1 MHLEI
6 DSQQLGNDFLPQCL
20 LFPPICRIFAPVMRI
35 RSVLDA
41 IESLAHR
48 TLQES
53 YDNSGLQAGDVALDC
68 SGVLLTLDVTEKTVD
83 EAIERN
89 LNLIISHHP
98 LLFKPVKQISPDS
111 AVGRILIKAIR
122 HGIAIYS
129 AHTSLDNAWGGVS
142 HRMAQLLGMTDI
154 SVLEPQSATLAK
166 VVVFVPTDYVDA
178 VANAMF
184 AAGAGHIGDYD
195 SCSYRM
201 QGTGSFRALDAAQ
214 PFVGNIGEVHC
225 EPETRIEVIAR
236 RSNVDRI
243 VSAML
248 KVHPYEEPAFDIIA
262 LDNADKRAGS
272 GVVGNIDCC
281 TLAELLTRLKDR
293 FNVAAIRYAGDS
305 NGKVRRVALCG
316 GSGAFLISDAIA
328 AGADIYVT
336 GDLKYHDF
344 TTFAD
349 RIALADIGHY
359 ESEQCAKQIL
369 ADIISNKFPDMP
381 VRMAAS
387 DTNTIKYF

>member
-1 MHLEI
+1 
-6 DSQQLGNDFLPQCL
+6 
-20 LFPPICRIFAPVMRI
+20 MRI

-68 SGVLLTLDVTEKTVD
+68 SGVLLTLDVTEQTVD

-98 LLFKPVKQISPDS
+98 LLFKPIKQISPDS
-111 AVGRILIKAIR
+111 TVGRILMKAIR

-142 HRMAQLLGMTDI
+142 HRMAEMLGMTDI
-154 SVLEPQSATLAK
+154 RVLEPQSSTLAK
-166 VVVFVPTDYVDA
+166 VVVFAPTDYADT
-178 VANAMF
+178 VADAMF

-201 QGTGSFRALDAAQ
+201 QGMGSFRALDAAQ
-214 PFVGNIGEVHC
+214 PFVGNIGEIHH

-243 VSAML
+243 VAAML
-248 KVHPYEEPAFDIIA
+248 KVHPYEEPAFDVIA
-262 LDNADKRAGS
+262 LDNADNRAGS
-272 GVVGNIDCC
+272 GVVGSIEES
-281 TLAELLTRLKDR
+281 TLAELLNRLKQV
-293 FNVAAIRYAGDS
+293 FHVPTIRYSGNDDS
-305 NGKVRRVALCG
+305 KIRRIALCG
-316 GSGAFLISDAIA
+316 GSGAFLIGNAIA
-328 AGADIYVT
+328 ANADIYIT

-344 TTFAD
+344 TTYAE
-349 RIALADIGHY
+349 RIAIADIGHY

-369 ADIISNKFPDMP
+369 ADIINKNYPGLT
-381 VRMAAS
+381 VCMAES
-387 DTNTIKYF
+387 DTNTIKYI

>member
-1 MHLEI
+1 
-6 DSQQLGNDFLPQCL
+6 
-20 LFPPICRIFAPVMRI
+20 MRI

-68 SGVLLTLDVTEKTVD
+68 SGVLLTLDVTEQTVD

-111 AVGRILIKAIR
+111 AVGRILMKAIR

-142 HRMAQLLGMTDI
+142 HRMAEMLGMTDI
-154 SVLEPQSATLAK
+154 RVLEPQSAMLAK
-166 VVVFVPTDYVDA
+166 VVVFVPTDYADT

-201 QGTGSFRALDAAQ
+201 QGMGSFRALDAAQ
-214 PFVGNIGEVHC
+214 PFVGNIGEIHN

-262 LDNADKRAGS
+262 LDNADNRAGS
-272 GVVGNIDCC
+272 GVVGCIEES
-281 TLAELLTRLKDR
+281 TLAELLTRLKDTFR
-293 FNVAAIRYAGDS
+293 VPAIRYSGNDTD
-305 NGKVRRVALCG
+305 KIRRVALCG
-316 GSGAFLISDAIA
+316 GSGAFLIGNAIA
-328 AGADIYVT
+328 AGADIFVT

-344 TTFAD
+344 TTYAE
-349 RIALADIGHY
+349 RIAIADIGHY

-369 ADIISNKFPDMP
+369 ADIIKKNFPDLL
-381 VRMAAS
+381 VSMAES
-387 DTNTIKYF
+387 DTNTIKYI